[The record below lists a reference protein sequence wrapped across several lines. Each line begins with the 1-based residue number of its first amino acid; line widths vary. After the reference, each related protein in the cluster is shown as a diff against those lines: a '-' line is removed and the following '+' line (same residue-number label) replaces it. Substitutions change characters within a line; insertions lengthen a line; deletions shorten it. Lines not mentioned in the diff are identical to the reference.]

1 MFFYWGGSN
10 LSWMRYMSIY
20 SFRKLNPDWEV
31 ILYVSNNTTW
41 RKTWNGQPDQD
52 YYQYKRKNYI
62 DKLKDI
68 DVKIEP
74 VEFPKEIKSHIQ
86 GSISPIHESCLFR
99 YYQLYTN
106 GGFYSDTDVLYFKP
120 INDLYNHILQNRYD
134 TIIEEYPS
142 PKDNTTYWIN
152 IGLIA
157 SSPNNAYYKDLF
169 ELGFKSYTTIKKRIE
184 EIDNNIS

>member
-1 MFFYWGGSN
+1 MFFYWGGSS

-68 DVKIEP
+68 NVKIEP
-74 VEFPKEIKSHIQ
+74 VEFPKEIKPNIQ
-86 GSISPIHESCLFR
+86 GDISPIHESCLFR

-120 INDLYNHILQNRYD
+120 INDLYDHIQQHGYD

-142 PKDNTTYWIN
+142 PKDN
-152 IGLIA
+152 
-157 SSPNNAYYKDLF
+157 SSL
-169 ELGFKSYTTIKKRIE
+169 
-184 EIDNNIS
+184 